1 MLVTMMTILYGNWT
15 APGRKRRMCFQPVWK
30 VSISKNTISKIG
42 STQTIQISSTR
53 DIPCY
58 WTIHEIMI
66 LTDNVPKI
74 IVKVSER
81 FRFQRTPFRLETIQ
95 ISNTKDLLLCN
106 ICFAAHEIMSDS
118 VPKIRV
124 NKVSKRFIFFKE
136 HHFKDCIGWKLQI
149 SSACSITRKI
159 SCFLSIYLFKKTWDP
174 DISWYCQTIFSKF

>member
-1 MLVTMMTILYGNWT
+1 MATELPPAGKDVCASNLSE
-15 APGRKRRMCFQPVWK
+15 RFRFQRTPFQRLDRL
-30 VSISKNTISKIG
+30 
-42 STQTIQISSTR
+42 QTIQISSTR

-149 SSACSITRKI
+149 SSACSITRNI
-159 SCFLSIYLFKKTWDP
+159 SCFLSIYLFKKT
-174 DISWYCQTIFSKF
+174 